1 MYFNLRTSNLRKIS
15 SVSEDFFLPLMQ
27 RFEWLRELFVWG
39 LCFFCSFVELTPPP
53 LPTPPHTQETFK
65 CLCLVSSLLL
75 EWHIKVKVKQLSVFL
90 FMFTRNVVIYAV
102 RCSHW
107 HQKDLCVW
115 FYGEHCHLFSFTVTT
130 RLVLKTETRTAAHW
144 CSRENP
150 VKTRRT
156 GRQRGPTEAS
166 SGNEM
171 PS

>member
-1 MYFNLRTSNLRKIS
+1 MYFKDFKPQEKFFSLWGFFSAFDAKVWVIEGTFC
-15 SVSEDFFLPLMQ
+15 VGFVFFLFIC
-27 RFEWLRELFVWG
+27 R
-39 LCFFCSFVELTPPP
+39 TNPPP
-53 LPTPPHTQETFK
+53 HTHTQETFK

-75 EWHIKVKVKQLSVFL
+75 EWHIKVKIKQLSVFL
-90 FMFTRNVVIYAV
+90 FMFTQNVVIYAV
-102 RCSHW
+102 KCSHW